1 LIRAR
6 DRIYQRDCIIDE
18 NVRCYSQV
26 EADMLGAAMKE
37 SMKNHTNVI
46 SPGSDVAS
54 DEIAE
59 FDRDDLEGKP
69 HTLPCIVYR
78 QESNMDWRAP
88 HNIRHLRSLDNRG
101 APSAVSLIHHPIH
114 RQNAADEEARQKE
127 ARVQIT
133 CGKTA
138 Q

>member
-1 LIRAR
+1 
-6 DRIYQRDCIIDE
+6 
-18 NVRCYSQV
+18 
-26 EADMLGAAMKE
+26 MLGAAMKE

-78 QESNMDWRAP
+78 QESIFKTIWIGEHHTTSD
-88 HNIRHLRSLDNRG
+88 ILDR
-101 APSAVSLIHHPIH
+101 
-114 RQNAADEEARQKE
+114 
-127 ARVQIT
+127 
-133 CGKTA
+133 
-138 Q
+138 